1 MQGNSSGLHHLHKDP
16 LWPLLDPRDYLLEI
30 ILADSTMVSFSF
42 GNIYPPLRENTLWP
56 LLDPWDYLLEI
67 TKADST
73 RGSFDFPIHIPPL
86 RENTLWPLLDPRDY
100 LLEIIM
106 ADSTMVICKFHHRR
120 VHRASFL
127 GNLNTYPTRDNC
139 WNVCWIC
146 HSRNSIRVHRV
157 RLAVKKK
164 LTPNLLRPPTP
175 HTR

>member
-1 MQGNSSGLHHLHKDP
+1 MYLNYARIPSDP
-16 LWPLLDPRDYLLEI
+16 
-30 ILADSTMVSFSF
+30 M
-42 GNIYPPLRENTLWP
+42 
-56 LLDPWDYLLEI
+56 
-67 TKADST
+67 
-73 RGSFDFPIHIPPL
+73 
-86 RENTLWPLLDPRDY
+86 LDPRDY

-127 GNLNTYPTRDNC
+127 GNLNTYLTRDNC
-139 WNVCWIC
+139 WNVCGIC

-175 HTR
+175 HTRLKQLWFKLW